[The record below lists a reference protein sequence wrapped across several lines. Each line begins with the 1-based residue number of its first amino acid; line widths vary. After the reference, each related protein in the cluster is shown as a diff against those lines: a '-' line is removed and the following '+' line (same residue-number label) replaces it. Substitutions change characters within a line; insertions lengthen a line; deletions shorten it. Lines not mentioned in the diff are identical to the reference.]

1 MANLPAFFMGF
12 LAAAF
17 QIFLLREFSA
27 HFYGNELTYGLVL
40 ASWFFW
46 GGLGSLL
53 APRLRASLK
62 SLDRIYYGLILI
74 FPASLV
80 MLRLSRFAF
89 GVLPGEL
96 TGIAPALLVALAVC
110 FLTSFPLGA
119 LFVLNANILGA
130 DVGRVYAFESLGAA
144 CAGLI
149 VDLCLVPLFSNWTGA
164 ALIGGGVAVAVFSTF
179 GRRGR
184 PWLFAAVFIGLGLF
198 EVSDMPFQSASWG
211 SFHLIR
217 SKDTPFGRLQLIGM
231 KGQVS
236 LYSNGS
242 PVFTSPDPVTA
253 ETSVHFAM
261 LQNPAAREVLL
272 LGGGAGGGL
281 SEILRYKGVHA
292 DYVELDPGIIRISA
306 DSLAEKERR
315 ALRDPRVRILFQDG
329 RKFLRTATGVY
340 DAVIVNLPEP
350 STAQINRFYTLEFF
364 RMAKSKLMAGGIFSL
379 VVPSSE
385 NYVGPDLG
393 RFLASLYWTL
403 KAVFP
408 EVALVPGD
416 TSVFLA
422 SSSPLTIDPGLLEE
436 RVHRLQMDLVSINQA
451 SLESRLNPLRVARL
465 MERIRES
472 PARINRDLFP
482 ISYYFHSVLWSSQ
495 FRGFEA
501 GLLRGLSRVGGF
513 RLLAIPFLIYVLFLF
528 ATAIRGRGHALR
540 WVIPIWS
547 MGFTTIVVEIALIIA
562 FQSFFGYLY
571 GKISLLLAFFMA
583 GLFIGSRHGAGT
595 KNHGPFALLRVQAGF
610 LLIVGLIR
618 IILGP
623 RIPEAVFYLSLIAL
637 GSLGGRLF
645 MAANR
650 LLPRKNGHAG
660 LAYAADLLG
669 SFAGALTAAAI
680 LIPLSGIPTLLDAMI
695 GMNFAGFLFILWS
708 SFRSREA

>member
-12 LAAAF
+12 LAAAC
-17 QIFLLREFSA
+17 QIYLLREFSV

-40 ASWFFW
+40 ASWFLW

-53 APRLRASLK
+53 GPRLKSSLK
-62 SLDRIYYGLILI
+62 NLDRVYYGLILI

-89 GVLPGEL
+89 GVVPGEL

-119 LFVLNANILGA
+119 LFVLNANIPGA

-144 CAGLI
+144 CAGLF
-149 VDLCLVPLFSNWTGA
+149 VDLCLVPVFSNWTGA

-184 PWLFAAVFIGLGLF
+184 PWLLGAVFMGLGLF
-198 EVSDMPFQSASWG
+198 AASDVPFQSASW
-211 SFHLIR
+211 SPLHLIR
-217 SKDTPFGRLQLIGM
+217 SRDTPFGRLQLIGM
-231 KGQVS
+231 EGQVS

-261 LQNPAAREVLL
+261 LQNPAAGEVLL

-281 SEILRYKGVHA
+281 SEILKYKGVHA
-292 DYVELDPGIIRISA
+292 DYVELDPEIIRISA
-306 DSLAEKERR
+306 DSLPEKERL
-315 ALRDPRVRILFQDG
+315 ALGNSRVRLLFQDG
-329 RKFLRTATGVY
+329 RKFLRTSTRAY
-340 DAVIVNLPEP
+340 DAVILNLPEP
-350 STAQINRFYTLEFF
+350 SSAQINRFYTLEFF
-364 RMAKSKLMAGGIFSL
+364 RTAKSRLMTGGIFSL

-385 NYVGPDLG
+385 DYIGPDLG
-393 RFLASLYWTL
+393 LFLASIYWTL

-422 SSSPLTIDPGLLEE
+422 SSSPLTLDPSLLEA
-436 RVHRLQMDLVSINQA
+436 RIQRLGMNLVSINQA

-465 MERIRES
+465 LERIRES

-501 GLLRGLSRVGGF
+501 GFLRGLSRLGGF
-513 RLLAIPFLIYVLFLF
+513 RLLSIPFLIYVLFLF
-528 ATAIRGRGHALR
+528 ATAIRGRSLALR

-562 FQSFFGYLY
+562 FQSFYGYLY

-583 GLFIGSRHGAGT
+583 GLFLGSRLGNGE
-595 KNHGPFALLRVQAGF
+595 KNQGPSALLRVQAGF
-610 LLIVGLIR
+610 LLVVGFIR
-618 IILGP
+618 VILGP
-623 RIPEAVFYLSLIAL
+623 RIPEPVFYLSLIAL
-637 GSLGGRLF
+637 GGLGGSLF

-650 LLPRKNGHAG
+650 LLPREKNHTG

-669 SFAGALTAAAI
+669 SFAGALMAAAI

-695 GMNFAGFLFILWS
+695 GMNLAAFLFILAS
-708 SFRSREA
+708 SLRSREA